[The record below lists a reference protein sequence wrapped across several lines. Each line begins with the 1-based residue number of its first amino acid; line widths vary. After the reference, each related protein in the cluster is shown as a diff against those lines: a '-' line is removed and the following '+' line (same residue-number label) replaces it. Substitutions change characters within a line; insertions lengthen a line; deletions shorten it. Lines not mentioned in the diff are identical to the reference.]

1 MDKDN
6 TDKDTRDTGTIEA
19 LLQRLNEVRLPRL
32 LEMKERVDAGEILT
46 DYDVEFL
53 EQVLEDSRAMQGLI
67 KRHPEVQPLVAKVT
81 TLYHEITTKAV
92 ENEQQN
98 QQG

>member
-1 MDKDN
+1 M
-6 TDKDTRDTGTIEA
+6 DKDTRDTGTLEV

-32 LEMKERVDAGEILT
+32 LEMKERVDAGEVLT

-53 EQVLEDSRAMQGLI
+53 EQVLEDARSMQGLI

-81 TLYHEITTKAV
+81 TFYHEITTKAV
-92 ENEQQN
+92 ENAQQS
-98 QQG
+98 QG